1 MVTKKQAQDKFIT
14 EFQNFLSATAT
25 PGSILTSREIKLWVR
40 GLDPEHPLKT
50 SYNRYV
56 ELCGHNS
63 RQKWE
68 LDDFDRVANYMKY
81 IPGYERQL
89 AHVKRVN
96 SGMQTRFVRVYRNII
111 KL

>member
-1 MVTKKQAQDKFIT
+1 MVTKKQALDKFIT
-14 EFQNFLSATAT
+14 EFQNFLTITAL
-25 PGSILTSREIKLWVR
+25 PGSILTSREIKLWVK
-40 GLDPEHPLKT
+40 GLDANHPLKM

-68 LDDFDRVANYMKY
+68 LNDFDRVANYMKY

-89 AHVKRVN
+89 AYVKRVN
-96 SGMQTRFVRVYRNII
+96 TGPGTRFVHVYRNII

>member
-1 MVTKKQAQDKFIT
+1 MVTRKQALDKFIV
-14 EFQNFLSATAT
+14 EFQNFLVSAAV
-25 PGSILTSREIKLWVR
+25 PGSILTCREIKLWVR
-40 GLDPEHPLKT
+40 GLAPDHPLKT

-63 RQKWE
+63 AQQWE

-89 AHVKRVN
+89 AYVKRVN
-96 SGMQTRFVRVYRNII
+96 TGPSTRYVHVYKNII
-111 KL
+111 KI

>member
-1 MVTKKQAQDKFIT
+1 MVTRKQARDKFIA
-14 EFQNFLSATAT
+14 EFQNFLTATAS

-40 GLDPEHPLKT
+40 GLPSDHPLKT

-56 ELCGHNS
+56 ELCGHNAS
-63 RQKWE
+63 QQWG

-89 AHVKRVN
+89 AYVKRVN
-96 SGMQTRFVRVYRNII
+96 TGPMTRFVHVYRNVI
-111 KL
+111 KM

>member
-1 MVTKKQAQDKFIT
+1 MVNKKQALDKFIA
-14 EFQNFLSATAT
+14 EFQNFLATTAT
-25 PGSILTSREIKLWVR
+25 PGSILTSREIKLWVK
-40 GLDPEHPLKT
+40 GLDANHTLKI

-63 RQKWE
+63 SRQYA
-68 LDDFDRVANYMKY
+68 LNDFDRVANYMKY

-89 AHVKRVN
+89 AYVKRVN
-96 SGMQTRFVRVYRNII
+96 TGPFTRFVHVYRNII